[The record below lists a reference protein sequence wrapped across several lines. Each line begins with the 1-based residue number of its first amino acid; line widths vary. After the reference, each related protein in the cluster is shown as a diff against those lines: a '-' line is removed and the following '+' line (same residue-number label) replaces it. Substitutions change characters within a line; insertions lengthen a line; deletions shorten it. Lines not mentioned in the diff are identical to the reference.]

1 MEKHGGRRKGTP
13 NKSTLEIKTLISK
26 VVDEKI
32 LIEKLYDLAIGE
44 KPDLQAIKLL
54 LSYRYGYPREMEGLE
69 YEENLGE
76 VVARFA
82 EIVMRSGTG
91 YAT

>member
-1 MEKHGGRRKGTP
+1 
-13 NKSTLEIKTLISK
+13 
-26 VVDEKI
+26 
-32 LIEKLYDLAIGE
+32 
-44 KPDLQAIKLL
+44 
-54 LSYRYGYPREMEGLE
+54 MEGLE